1 MSTPSG
7 RKAFDIE
14 TLRAIGDRIR
24 DARGE
29 RTQEEFAEAI
39 GVSRSALTN
48 YEAGRRL
55 PNDLILKKI
64 AEVSGVGEPALLFGP
79 TVTPF
84 ELYRQRVN
92 EAAME
97 AAQKRP
103 GYIPRFMISDD
114 EYAVIA
120 LLRLMQIDG
129 LYLPL
134 IRAIVDNAKE
144 QIKLAK
150 ERGESEVQWGQGH
163 VERLEQ
169 ALAKGELEE
178 GFDPDFRFWLTFWE
192 ETHSRRG

>member
-7 RKAFDIE
+7 RKAFDTE
-14 TLRAIGDRIR
+14 TLKAIGERIR

-29 RTQEEFAEAI
+29 RTQEEFAEAV

-64 AEVSGVGEPALLFGP
+64 AEVSGVGEPVLLFGP

-84 ELYRQRVN
+84 EVYRQRVN

-103 GYIPRFMISDD
+103 GYIPRFMVSDD
-114 EYAVIA
+114 EYAFIA

-134 IRAIVDNAKE
+134 IQTVVDNAKE
-144 QIKLAK
+144 QIRLAK
-150 ERGESEVQWGQGH
+150 ERGEPEIQWGQGY
-163 VERLEQ
+163 VERLER
-169 ALAKGELEE
+169 ALEVGELEE
-178 GFDPDFRFWLTFWE
+178 GFDPDFNFWLTFWE
-192 ETHSRRG
+192 ETDSRRG